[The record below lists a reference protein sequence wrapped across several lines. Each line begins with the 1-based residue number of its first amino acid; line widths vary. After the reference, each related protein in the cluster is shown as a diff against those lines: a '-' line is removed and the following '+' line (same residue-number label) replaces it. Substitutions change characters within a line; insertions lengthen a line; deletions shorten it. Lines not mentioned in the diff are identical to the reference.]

1 MTGTTYPNSID
12 GYISLPL
19 LVDNVSPV
27 VADDHNRLRNTIVT
41 IENEL
46 GTNPSSTYGT
56 VKDRLDA
63 IEASI
68 SGISNNQNRIGAA
81 EDGSYTDGLF
91 TDFVSST
98 PIGTAVDR
106 FNEVLKELAP
116 SPAPN
121 LSNIS
126 YTTGLGTAGKVSF
139 GISNTISTYFNVT
152 TADGD
157 SALDINGTV
166 TSAASLAVRKGIYA
180 SGVVKQGE
188 LASNVPAG
196 AGSPT
201 PAYPAKSIGN
211 GDQGLLQLF
220 VNGALSHQVDLSTF
234 GSGSS
239 LNANGSG
246 FINLS
251 SATSVSFPSGAPF
264 SLFKYRTGEW
274 IVTPQDQRNG
284 HNYVQV
290 KHVIGSNTYTTNMFG
305 WVNDADVTATTFSGE
320 NLYALAMTGSK
331 FISGVQYHTAGT
343 ASYDITVSNLHRNT
357 YSSSASAIS
366 HGASINVSI
375 PSTALGSIATQSDT
389 EIITAKVA
397 TVTGTRLLN
406 ATITGKTSVDR
417 TVQSDLT
424 STGASITGILM
435 DTVSDDATAT
445 NETLNGEKFRVPSN
459 RSLTDTS
466 GFTLSGASLWISTN
480 NLITGPAGYNDG
492 LLVYNGGLFYPNN
505 ASVANNGNFSAVA
518 NGPGGNPNYSTASGT
533 RTYWRYFYF
542 SSATQ
547 NFVLNVTSS
556 GCSFISTASALGL
569 NNGNVHMELLAP
581 NTTSNGVSIEFKD
594 CVTAYTTDNAIGCF
608 AATYGPT
615 IPTNWGV
622 TLGTKSTAT
631 SGNAIILR
639 VTVGNGWT
647 GTISNISL
655 IGV

>member
-56 VKDRLDA
+56 VRDRLDA
-63 IEASI
+63 IETSI
-68 SGISNNQNRIGAA
+68 SSISNNEIGAA

-91 TDFVSST
+91 TDFVSTT

-126 YTTGLGTAGKVSF
+126 YTTGLGAAGKVSF
-139 GISNTISTYFNVT
+139 GASNLIGTYFNVT
-152 TADGD
+152 AADGD

-166 TSAASLAVRKGIYA
+166 TSGASLAVRKGIYV
-180 SGVVKQGE
+180 SGGNKQGE
-188 LASNVPAG
+188 LASNVAAG
-196 AGSPT
+196 TGSPT

-220 VNGALSHQVDLSTF
+220 VNGALAHQVDLSTF

-246 FINLS
+246 FTSLS
-251 SATSVSFPSGAPF
+251 AATSVSFPSGVPF
-264 SLFKYRTGEW
+264 SLFKYRTGQW
-274 IVTPQDQRNG
+274 LVTSLDQRNG

-290 KHVIGSNTYTTNMFG
+290 KHVVGVNTYTTNFFG
-305 WVNDADVTATTFSGE
+305 WVNDADVTATAFGSE
-320 NLYALAMTGSK
+320 NLYALGMTGSK
-331 FISGVQYHTAGT
+331 FISGVQYHTGGT
-343 ASYDITVSNLHRNT
+343 ASYDVTVSNLHRNT

-366 HGASINVSI
+366 HGASTNISI
-375 PSTALGSIATQSDT
+375 PSTALGSIVAHTDT

-397 TVTGTRLLN
+397 TITGSRLLN
-406 ATITGKTSVDR
+406 AAITGRTTVDR

-466 GFTLSGASLWISTN
+466 GFTVGGASLWTSTN
-480 NLITGPAGYNDG
+480 SLTTGPAGYTDG
-492 LLVYNGGLFYPNN
+492 LLVYNGGLYYPNN
-505 ASVANNGNFSAVA
+505 ASVANNGNFSIIA

-542 SSATQ
+542 NSATQ
-547 NFVLNVTSS
+547 NFVLNITAS
-556 GCSFISTASALGL
+556 GCSFISAASALGI
-569 NNGNVHMELLAP
+569 NNGNVHVELLAP
-581 NTTSNGVSIEFKD
+581 NTTSNGISTEFKD
-594 CVTAYTTDNAIGCF
+594 CVTAYTTDNAIGCY
-608 AATYGPT
+608 AATYGAT
-615 IPTNWGV
+615 IPTNWGL

-631 SGNAIILR
+631 SGNAVILR
-639 VTVGNGWT
+639 ITVGNGWT
-647 GTISNISL
+647 GSINNISL
-655 IGV
+655 VGA

>member
-46 GTNPSSTYGT
+46 GVNPSNTYGT

-68 SGISNNQNRIGAA
+68 SGIANNEIGVA

-139 GISNTISTYFNVT
+139 GTSNVIGTYFNVT

-157 SALDINGTV
+157 SALDINGAI
-166 TSAASLAVRKGIYA
+166 TSGASLAIRKGIYA
-180 SGVVKQGE
+180 SGVDKQGE

-246 FINLS
+246 FVSLS
-251 SATSVSFPSGAPF
+251 AATSVSFPSGVPF
-264 SLFKYRTGEW
+264 TLFKYRTGQW
-274 IVTPQDQRNG
+274 LVTSLDQRNG

-290 KHVIGSNTYTTNMFG
+290 KHVVGSNTYTTNFFG
-305 WVNDADVTATTFSGE
+305 WVNDADVTATSFGSE
-320 NLYALAMTGSK
+320 NLYALGMSGSK
-331 FISGVQYHTAGT
+331 FISGVQYHTSGS

-366 HGASINVSI
+366 HTASSNLSI
-375 PSTALGSIATQSDT
+375 PATALGSIVTHADT

-397 TVTGTRLLN
+397 TVTGSRLLN
-406 ATITGKTSVDR
+406 ATITGKTTVDR

-459 RSLTDTS
+459 RSLTDTT
-466 GFTLSGASLWISTN
+466 GFTLGGASLWTSTN
-480 NLITGPAGYNDG
+480 SITTGPAGYLDG
-492 LLVYNGGLFYPNN
+492 LLVYNGILYYPNN
-505 ASVANNGNFSAVA
+505 ASVTNSGNFSTVA

-542 SSATQ
+542 SSSTQ

-556 GCSFISTASALGL
+556 GCSFISVASALGI
-569 NNGNVHMELLAP
+569 NNGNVHVELLAP
-581 NTTSNGVSIEFKD
+581 NTTSDGVSTEFKD

-608 AATYGPT
+608 GATYGPT
-615 IPTNWGV
+615 IPTNWGL

-631 SGNAIILR
+631 SGNAVILR
-639 VTVGNGWT
+639 ITVGNGWT
-647 GTISNISL
+647 GSISNISL
-655 IGV
+655 VGA